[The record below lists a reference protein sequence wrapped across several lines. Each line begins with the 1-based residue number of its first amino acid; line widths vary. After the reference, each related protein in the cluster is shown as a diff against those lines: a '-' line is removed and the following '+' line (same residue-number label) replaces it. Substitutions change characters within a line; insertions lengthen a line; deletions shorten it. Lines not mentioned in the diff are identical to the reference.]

1 MGYLVDQTLCLR
13 YTLHEKSAT
22 VLIKQTPNP
31 DAHVRLGQ
39 MCPAEKGPCQI
50 GVGVRLPRSPAK
62 PLVPYPV
69 VTGASPRQNLCSFSP
84 EPLGFGELV
93 LGVIRIGVG
102 CKMRVQELFCS

>member
-1 MGYLVDQTLCLR
+1 MDQTLCLR
-13 YTLHEKSAT
+13 YTFHEKSAA

-50 GVGVRLPRSPAK
+50 VGRGGGTSSRSPAN

-69 VTGASPRQNLCSFSP
+69 VTEAQPQTEPMLLLSRTPRLW
-84 EPLGFGELV
+84 
-93 LGVIRIGVG
+93 RAGVG
-102 CKMRVQELFCS
+102 GY